1 MRAVVVFAVVFA
13 AVFASGAAVAA
24 PPAPPPPARPPAA
37 AASAVPAALPPLAAP
52 IERRLHSDNIDASS
66 FLWNDWNKF
75 VENYHPNYVAD
86 DDPATAW
93 VEGAKGS
100 GAGEWLRI
108 QITPLDRT
116 TKVRLHV
123 RNGYQK
129 SKDLFK
135 ANARAKAV
143 TLRLLPSKIEKQVAL
158 ADQDGWQDVAIEQPS
173 GVVRAVEL
181 VVSSVY
187 DGTKYEDLCIS
198 DVQVFATSLTPDNP
212 AFEKSKHDT
221 LMAWRAARLAASR
234 RFKAQAVELP
244 LYPAYEIAA
253 TDAELAGGGDLDG
266 MIEAA
271 TKDAAFSREW
281 KAALATATEV
291 AGGLDAM
298 TRAQVA
304 PVTTAKLVEADGLQI
319 AQMRHLV
326 GDSGGP
332 GFYDE
337 GALRLPML
345 DYVATLFA
353 DQLRMLDVKD
363 ATKISAFLASEA
375 RCKSDVTW
383 VSRRAPKEQAAA
395 PQVQAVV
402 IGRCARIPTRGG
414 SFNARAIELYVY
426 DTAGR
431 LALAVANGHIDGY
444 RWVTDNGR
452 PMLAGGRALLALQG
466 KVLEAKKREAVAV
479 K

>member
-1 MRAVVVFAVVFA
+1 MRAIAWIVTVLGAVVSIVGS
-13 AVFASGAAVAA
+13 AVLAVAPAVAA
-24 PPAPPPPARPPAA
+24 PP
-37 AASAVPAALPPLAAP
+37 VPPLAAP
-52 IERRLHSDNIDASS
+52 IERRLHPDTIDASS

-108 QITPLDRT
+108 QTTPLERT
-116 TKVRLHV
+116 TKIRLHV

-129 SKDLFK
+129 SKELFK
-135 ANARAKAV
+135 ANARAREV
-143 TLRLLPSKIEKQVAL
+143 TLRLLPSKLERRVTL

-181 VVSSVY
+181 AVTSVY
-187 DGTKYEDLCIS
+187 EGTKYEDLCIS

-212 AFEKSKHDT
+212 AFEKSKHET

-234 RFKAQAVELP
+234 RFKGQAVELP
-244 LYPAYEIAA
+244 LYPAYEVAA
-253 TDAELAGGGDLDG
+253 TDVELAGDGDLGG

-271 TKDAAFSREW
+271 AKDPAFARDW
-281 KAALATATEV
+281 KAALETASQA

-298 TRAQVA
+298 PRAQIA
-304 PVTTAKLVEADGLQI
+304 PVTMETLIEADGLQI
-319 AQMRHLV
+319 AQIRHMV
-326 GDSGGP
+326 GDGGGP

-337 GALRLPML
+337 GALHLPML
-345 DYVATLFA
+345 AYVATLFA
-353 DQLRMLDVKD
+353 DRLRMLDVKD
-363 ATKISAFLASEA
+363 TTTISAFLASEA
-375 RCKSDVTW
+375 RCKADVTW
-383 VSRRAPKEQAAA
+383 VSRRAAKDQAAP

-402 IGRCARIPTRGG
+402 VGRCARVPTRGG

-426 DTAGR
+426 DAAGR
-431 LALAVANGHIDGY
+431 LALAVASGHIDGY

-452 PMLAGGRALLALQG
+452 PMLAGGRSLLAMQG
-466 KVLEAKKREAVAV
+466 KAIEAKKREAIAA